1 MDDTLHATASIPEQ
15 AVRPRTYLW
24 GRPAMTPHFT
34 EDIAAHELE
43 ICHDVG
49 LYRHLKFCR
58 HPVPYQNPTTIIC
71 SFQIFTTPGSLAIAG
86 DMGTYVFARLE
97 DMFRFFD
104 SPDGRINPEYWS
116 EKVTAQDVHCPV
128 RSYSKARFTEIV
140 LQDFEDR
147 KYDFDPEQQPLLRA
161 AIDAHVLQSPDI
173 YYEDGAR
180 EVLREFNF
188 WFQAYGSPKIEF
200 TYSEGVTADWVFNDF
215 SHHFLWCLEAIV
227 FGIRRYREVTG
238 HV

>member
-43 ICHDVG
+43 VCHDEG
-49 LYRHLKFCR
+49 LYRHLKFCKQ
-58 HPVPYQNPTTIIC
+58 PVPFARPTTIIC
-71 SFQIFTTPGSLAIAG
+71 AFQIFTTPGSLAIAG

-116 EKVTAQDVHCPV
+116 EKVTAQDVHCPI
-128 RSYSKARFTEIV
+128 RSFSKTTFEQVV

-147 KYDFDPEQQPLLRA
+147 KYMFDPADQILLREQ
-161 AIDAHVLQSPDI
+161 IQENILYSPDT
-173 YYEDGAR
+173 YHELGAR
-180 EVLREFNF
+180 EVLQSFEFSV
-188 WFQAYGSPKIEF
+188 QYPGR
-200 TYSEGVTADWVFNDF
+200 TRYVFDYDDAQEWDFKDF

-227 FGIRRYREVTG
+227 FGIRRYRETTG